1 MKFRGI
7 HCIVLL
13 MLFIFGTKI
22 RAQESEDVFP
32 FHLKCNDMVNMEHE
46 CIYTEFLDRI
56 ESLLD
61 EEFQLEMSQKNTFK
75 LFLGMIFT
83 KSGDILEL
91 KIESP
96 SHTLNTKFRDY
107 LTNLKPVAHE
117 NDTKPRPLD
126 LEFVFVKASN
136 QEWEIKSLKTLESEK
151 YKREFRFSI
160 LPKHK
165 DCSGNNI
172 QLNNCIN
179 TIFWKHIVDHF
190 KYPSKALKDNIQGT
204 VHCKFY
210 ILPDGTLEVYDL
222 RGPHQILIDEA
233 ERILKKMPKFKSGGS
248 VMGIPFKF
256 SYSIP
261 ITFKLEG

>member
-1 MKFRGI
+1 MTFRNFLI
-7 HCIVLL
+7 IVILALL
-13 MLFIFGTKI
+13 FFGTQ
-22 RAQESEDVFP
+22 AQTQETEYFFP
-32 FHLKCNDMVNMEHE
+32 FHLKCNGMVNMEYE

-56 ESLLD
+56 ESLID
-61 EEFQLEMSQKNTFK
+61 EEFQMEMSQKNTFK

-83 KSGDILEL
+83 NSGDILEL

-96 SHTLNTKFRDY
+96 SQTLNTKFRNY
-107 LTNLKPVAHE
+107 LANLKPVANE

-136 QEWEIKSLKTLESEK
+136 QDWEIKSLKTLESEK
-151 YKREFRFSI
+151 YKREYRFSD

-190 KYPSKALKDNIQGT
+190 KYPGKAIKNNIQGT

-210 ILPDGTLEVYDL
+210 ILPDGSLEVYDL
-222 RGPHQILIDEA
+222 TGPHQILIDEA

-248 VMGIPFKF
+248 VMGIPCKF
-256 SYSIP
+256 TYAIP
-261 ITFKLEG
+261 ITFRLED

>member
-1 MKFRGI
+1 MY
-7 HCIVLL
+7 CIVILI
-13 MLFIFGTKI
+13 LFFFGTKTQ
-22 RAQESEDVFP
+22 AQEFEDVFP
-32 FHLKCNDMVNMEHE
+32 FHLKCKNMVNMEYE

-61 EEFQLEMSQKNTFK
+61 EEFQMEMNQKNTFK

-83 KSGDILEL
+83 NSGDVLDL

-96 SHTLNTKFRDY
+96 SHTLNTKFRNY
-107 LTNLKPVAHE
+107 LTNLKPVANEH
-117 NDTKPRPLD
+117 DTTPKPLD

-136 QEWEIKSLKTLESEK
+136 QDWEIKSLKTLESEQ
-151 YKREFRFSI
+151 YKREFRFST

-190 KYPSKALKDNIQGT
+190 KYPSKALKEKIQGT

-210 ILPDGTLEVYDL
+210 ILPDGSLEFYNL
-222 RGPHQILIDEA
+222 IGPHQILIDEA

-256 SYSIP
+256 TYSIP
-261 ITFKLEG
+261 ITFKLED